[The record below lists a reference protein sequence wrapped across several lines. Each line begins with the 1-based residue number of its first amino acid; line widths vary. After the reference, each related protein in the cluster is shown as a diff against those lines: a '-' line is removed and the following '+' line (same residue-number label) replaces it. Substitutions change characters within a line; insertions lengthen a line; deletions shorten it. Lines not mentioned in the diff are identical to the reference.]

1 MIQSRH
7 CRISD
12 LNKKL
17 MNETCRNHKENTF
30 LADVFC
36 FSFLP
41 FIKKKKP
48 QNSPARGIYFEDSQQ
63 LEDARRIYK
72 ISLFSCSF
80 SLSFKS
86 RAKVHTGCSLNVVFL
101 SEDYKIFLSLFP
113 HGISVC
119 TQQNWQSLEKSQ
131 NFKEKKHN
139 IY

>member
-41 FIKKKKP
+41 FIKKKNRKILL
-48 QNSPARGIYFEDSQQ
+48 QEEFISKILSSSKMRVDSIKLVYF
-63 LEDARRIYK
+63 LA
-72 ISLFSCSF
+72 
-80 SLSFKS
+80 
-86 RAKVHTGCSLNVVFL
+86 
-101 SEDYKIFLSLFP
+101 LSLYP
-113 HGISVC
+113 S
-119 TQQNWQSLEKSQ
+119 NLEQKYIQ
-131 NFKEKKHN
+131 GVH
-139 IY
+139 

>member
-86 RAKVHTGCSLNVVFL
+86 RAKVHTGCSLNVVFFP
-101 SEDYKIFLSLFP
+101 KILRYSRLWPFSVFP
-113 HGISVC
+113 RCQCVY
-119 TQQNWQSLEKSQ
+119 TQQADRKPALQ
-131 NFKEKKHN
+131 
-139 IY
+139 